1 MRGRNLVVAMT
12 IAALSLFASEARAV
26 QTGVQISGVDP
37 GDIASGTISF
47 GNQPAQA
54 LVSRHDCERQKKDDE
69 TCDRAFLWFAT
80 GDSAPAVGT
89 AVRVT
94 LTDRNGNTT
103 SGTGTVTEDGIRV
116 TVPAFPGTGSPRTAS
131 SGVPGIR
138 ANLGYDE
145 QMLPAGAGGLG
156 LRFTAGSPGSE
167 RFLLQSPE
175 DFDGESASVRIMTPF
190 GPTVMSRRTYLG
202 LMAYFGNWD
211 VDESLAFPAGTES
224 RGWAY
229 QVENSPDGSTGLAFP
244 GLVPLD
250 STLRHEIEEW
260 GFGLNFMTA
269 PSDRGFSYGL
279 GLRYSQF
286 DQDIDQTVTSPDL
299 TGANFVGAEMTQ
311 GVRDRYLLLPLTL
324 RRYWNA
330 RSNVSPYVQGM
341 IAPGYYDSDLSGTF
355 LSTCNICPPAQQLV
369 EQLMDDSDSGFTFE
383 LGAGFGVDF
392 RIARRFQVGMYANY
406 GYRDHVS
413 YADNRV
419 SPLDDP
425 PHLSD
430 DSADFW
436 NVGLSF
442 GYEFRD

>member
-1 MRGRNLVVAMT
+1 M
-12 IAALSLFASEARAV
+12 
-26 QTGVQISGVDP
+26 SG
-37 GDIASGTISF
+37 S
-47 GNQPAQA
+47 
-54 LVSRHDCERQKKDDE
+54 
-69 TCDRAFLWFAT
+69 
-80 GDSAPAVGT
+80 
-89 AVRVT
+89 VRV
-94 LTDRNGNTT
+94 
-103 SGTGTVTEDGIRV
+103 
-116 TVPAFPGTGSPRTAS
+116 
-131 SGVPGIR
+131 
-138 ANLGYDE
+138 
-145 QMLPAGAGGLG
+145 
-156 LRFTAGSPGSE
+156 
-167 RFLLQSPE
+167 
-175 DFDGESASVRIMTPF
+175 MTPF

-211 VDESLAFPAGTES
+211 VDESAAFPAGTES

-244 GLVPLD
+244 GLVRLD
-250 STLRHEIEEW
+250 STLRHDIEEW

-269 PSDRGFSYGL
+269 PSDAGFSYGL

-330 RSNVSPYVQGM
+330 RANVSPYVQGM

-425 PHLSD
+425 PHLGD

-436 NVGLSF
+436 NLGLSF